1 MGELLEWVANALR
14 HHPELALFLALALG
28 YAMGKIKIGGFQIGS
43 VIGVLI
49 AGVVI
54 GQLGIKV
61 GNELKYAFFLL
72 FLFAIGY
79 KTGPQF
85 FRGLR
90 ASGLPQAGLTV
101 LTCGVGLAT
110 AYLISKA
117 FGFDPGTAGG
127 LIAGALTESATVGT
141 AGDAIAKL
149 AVEATE
155 KEYLTT
161 KVTVAFAVT
170 YFIGLLTIVWLLSW
184 LGPRLLRVDLAAECR
199 KLEEEMGLT
208 SQEEGTVSA
217 YYQFIMR
224 AYTVPGALD
233 GRTVAEV
240 EEMFPDHRVFV
251 EQVRQGGELRDGEPS
266 IRLRAGDRV
275 ALFGRHEAL
284 VDKSNPLWAHEAE
297 DRELI
302 DIPTV
307 TVDVVLTS
315 KALAGKSLGEL
326 AKMTAARG
334 LFLRKLTRAGQELPF
349 TFRTMVERGDVFTVA
364 GVKHDVEHVARTF
377 GFAEWPTAATDI
389 VTVGTAIFLGGMIG
403 LPALSF
409 GKLEIGLS
417 LAVGVL
423 LGGLVFGWLR
433 SVNPRFGRI
442 PEPTLWLFDSVGLTA
457 FLALVGL
464 SAGPD
469 FVRGLKESGV
479 SLVVAGIL
487 LAAIPPIVAIFV
499 GRHVFKMHP
508 GLLLG
513 VCAGACTSAPA
524 LAAVQEVARSKI
536 PTLGYGV
543 SYAIGNV
550 LLALWGSVIVV
561 LMTAT

>member
-1 MGELLEWVANALR
+1 MEWIANALR
-14 HHPELALFLALALG
+14 HHPELALFLALAVG
-28 YAMGKIKIGGFQIGS
+28 YAIGKIKIGAFKIGS

-61 GNELKYAFFLL
+61 SNDLKYAFFLL
-72 FLFAIGY
+72 FLFSIGY

-90 ASGLPQAGLTV
+90 ASGLPQAALTI
-101 LTCGVGLAT
+101 LTCVTGLAT
-110 AYLISKA
+110 AYLVSRA
-117 FGFDPGTAGG
+117 LGFDAGTAGG
-127 LIAGALTESATVGT
+127 LIAGSLTESATVGT
-141 AGDAIAKL
+141 AGDAIGKL
-149 AVEATE
+149 ALEASK

-161 KVTVAFAVT
+161 KITVAFAVT

-184 LGPRLLRVDLAAECR
+184 LGPRLMRVDLAAQCR
-199 KLEEEMGLT
+199 KLEEEMGLG
-208 SQEEGTVSA
+208 SEEEGAVSA

-224 AYTVPGALD
+224 AYTVSATLD
-233 GRTVAEV
+233 GKTVAEL
-240 EEMFPDHRVFV
+240 EGMFPDYRVFV
-251 EQVRQGGELRDGEPS
+251 ERVRQGGKVRDGES
-266 IRLRAGDRV
+266 EMRLRTGDHV

-284 VDKSNPLWAHEAE
+284 VNKSNPLWEHEAE
-297 DRELI
+297 DRELL

-307 TVDVVLTS
+307 TVDIVLTN
-315 KALAGKSLGEL
+315 KTLAGRSLSEL
-326 AKMTAARG
+326 GKQTAARG
-334 LFLRKLTRAGQELPF
+334 VFLRKLTRAGQELPF
-349 TFRTMVERGDVFTVA
+349 TLRTVVERGDVLTVA
-364 GVKHDVEHVARTF
+364 GVKHHVERVAQDL
-377 GFAEWPTAATDI
+377 GFAEWPTAATDM
-389 VTVGTAIFLGGMIG
+389 VTVGAAIFLGGMIG
-403 LPALSF
+403 LPALSL

-442 PEPTLWLFDSVGLTA
+442 PEATLWLFDSVGLTA

-464 SAGPD
+464 SAGPE
-469 FVRGLKESGV
+469 FVRGVKESGV
-479 SLVVAGIL
+479 SLIVAGIL
-487 LAAIPPIVAIFV
+487 VAAIPPIVGILV

-550 LLALWGSVIVV
+550 LLALWGSVIVL

>member
-1 MGELLEWVANALR
+1 MEWLANALR

-28 YAMGKIKIGGFQIGS
+28 YAIGKIKTGGFQAGA

-61 GNELKYAFFLL
+61 SNDLKYAFFLL
-72 FLFAIGY
+72 FLFSIGY

-90 ASGLPQAGLTV
+90 ASGLPQAGLTI
-101 LTCGVGLAT
+101 LTCATGLAT
-110 AYLISKA
+110 AYLVSRA
-117 FGFDPGTAGG
+117 LGFDAGTAGG
-127 LIAGALTESATVGT
+127 LMAGSLTESATVGT

-149 AVEATE
+149 PLEGPE

-161 KVTVAFAVT
+161 KITVAFAVT
-170 YFIGLLTIVWLLSW
+170 YFIGLLTIVWLVSW
-184 LGPRLLRVDLAAECR
+184 LGPRLMRVDLAAECR
-199 KLEEEMGLT
+199 KLEEEMGLGAE
-208 SQEEGTVSA
+208 EEGAVSA

-224 AYTVPGALD
+224 AYSVSDTVD
-233 GRTVAEV
+233 GKTIAGLEG
-240 EEMFPDHRVFV
+240 MFPDYRVFV
-251 EQVRQGGELRDGEPS
+251 ECVRRGGKVLDGEPGM
-266 IRLRAGDRV
+266 RLRTGDHV

-284 VDKSNPLWAHEAE
+284 VSKSNPLWEHEAE
-297 DRELI
+297 DRELL

-307 TVDVVLTS
+307 TVDIVLTD
-315 KALAGKSLGEL
+315 KTVAGKSLGEL
-326 AKMTAARG
+326 AKLTGARG
-334 LFLRKLTRAGQELPF
+334 VFLRKLTRAGQELPF
-349 TFRTMVERGDVFTVA
+349 TLRTVVERGDVLTVA
-364 GVKHDVEHVARTF
+364 GVKHHVERVAPDL
-377 GFAEWPTAATDI
+377 GFAEWPTAATDM
-389 VTVGTAIFLGGMIG
+389 VTVGAAIFLGGMIG

-423 LGGLVFGWLR
+423 LGGLVFGWPR

-457 FLALVGL
+457 FPALVGL
-464 SAGPD
+464 SAGTD
-469 FVRGLKESGV
+469 FVRGVKESGV
-479 SLVVAGIL
+479 SLVVAGFL
-487 LAAIPPIVAIFV
+487 VAAIPPFVAILV

-550 LLALWGSVIVV
+550 LLALWGSVIVL

>member
-1 MGELLEWVANALR
+1 MEWFANALR
-14 HHPELALFLALALG
+14 HHPELALFLALAIG
-28 YAMGKIKIGGFQIGS
+28 YAVGRIKIGSFQIGS
-43 VIGVLI
+43 VIGVLV
-49 AGVVI
+49 AGVLI

-61 GNELKYAFFLL
+61 ASELKYAFFLL
-72 FLFAIGY
+72 FLFSIGY

-85 FRGLR
+85 FRGLK

-101 LTCGVGLAT
+101 LACGTGLAT
-110 AYLISKA
+110 AYVVSKA
-117 FGFDPGTAGG
+117 LGLDAGTAGG
-127 LIAGALTESATVGT
+127 LIAGSLTESATVGT

-149 AVEATE
+149 AIEDSA

-161 KVTVAFAVT
+161 KITVAFAVT

-199 KLEEEMGLT
+199 SLEEEMGLGARD
-208 SQEEGTVSA
+208 EGSVSA

-224 AYTVPGALD
+224 AYVVPAALD
-233 GRTVAEV
+233 GKTIAEL
-240 EEMFPDHRVFV
+240 EGMFPDHRVFV
-251 EQVRQGGELRDGEPS
+251 ERIRQGGKLGDGAPS
-266 IRLRAGDRV
+266 MRLQTGDRV

-284 VDKSNPLWAHEAE
+284 VNKNNPLWEHEAE
-297 DRELI
+297 DRELL

-307 TVDVVLTS
+307 VVDIVLTS
-315 KALAGKSLGEL
+315 KAIAGKSLGEL
-326 AKMTAARG
+326 GNATASRG
-334 LFLRKLTRAGQELPF
+334 VFLRTLSRAGQELPF
-349 TFRTMVERGDVFTVA
+349 TLRTVVERGDVFTVA
-364 GVKHDVEHVARTF
+364 GVKHHVERVAQEF
-377 GFAEWPTAATDI
+377 GFAEWPTAATDM
-389 VTVGTAIFLGGMIG
+389 VTVGAAIFLGGMIG
-403 LPALSF
+403 LPALAF
-409 GKLEIGLS
+409 GKLEVGLS

-442 PEPTLWLFDSVGLTA
+442 PEATLWLFDSVGLTA

-464 SAGPD
+464 SAGPE
-469 FVRGLKESGV
+469 FVRGLRESGV

-487 LAAIPPIVAIFV
+487 VAAIPPIVAILV
-499 GRHVFKMHP
+499 GRHLLRMHP
-508 GLLLG
+508 GILLG
-513 VCAGACTSAPA
+513 VCAGACTSAPG

-543 SYAIGNV
+543 SYAVGNV

>member
-1 MGELLEWVANALR
+1 MEWLANSLR
-14 HHPELALFLALALG
+14 HHPELALFLALAVG
-28 YAMGKIKIGGFQIGS
+28 YAIGKIKIGSFKIGP

-54 GQLGIKV
+54 GQLEIKV
-61 GNELKYAFFLL
+61 SNDLKSAFFLL

-90 ASGLPQAGLTV
+90 ASGLPQAGLTILLSV
-101 LTCGVGLAT
+101 VALAT
-110 AYLISKA
+110 VYLVSRV
-117 FGFDPGTAGG
+117 FGFDAGTAGG
-127 LIAGALTESATVGT
+127 LIAGSMTESATVGT
-141 AGDAIAKL
+141 AGDAIARLPLDASAKD
-149 AVEATE
+149 
-155 KEYLTT
+155 YLST
-161 KVTVAFAVT
+161 KITVAFAVT

-184 LGPRLLRVDLAAECR
+184 VGPRLMRVDLAAECR
-199 KLEEEMGLT
+199 RLEEEMGLGL
-208 SQEEGTVSA
+208 EDEGTVSA

-224 AYTVPGALD
+224 AYTVSPQLD
-233 GRTVAEV
+233 GKSIAEL
-240 EEMFPDHRVFV
+240 EEMFPDRRVFV
-251 EQVRQGGELRDGEPS
+251 ERIRQGGKLLDGEATT
-266 IRLRAGDRV
+266 RLHTGDRV
-275 ALFGRHEAL
+275 ALFGRHEVL
-284 VDKSNPLWAHEAE
+284 VDKSNPLWEHEAE
-297 DRELI
+297 DRELL

-307 TVDVVLTS
+307 TVDIVLT
-315 KALAGKSLGEL
+315 KKTHARKSLGEL
-326 AKMTAARG
+326 AKRAAARG
-334 LFLRKLTRAGQELPF
+334 VFMRKMTRAGQELPF
-349 TFRTMVERGDVFTVA
+349 TLRTVVERGDVFTVA
-364 GVKHDVEHVARTF
+364 GVKHRVATVAQDI
-377 GFAEWPTAATDI
+377 GFAEWPTAATDM
-389 VTVGTAIFLGGMIG
+389 VTVGAAIFLGGMIG
-403 LPALSF
+403 LPALSL

-442 PEPTLWLFDSVGLTA
+442 PEATLWLFDSVGLTA

-469 FVRGLKESGV
+469 FVHGVKESGV
-479 SLVVAGIL
+479 SLVVAGVL
-487 LAAIPPIVAIFV
+487 VAAIPPIVGILV
-499 GRHVFKMHP
+499 GRYVFKMHP
-508 GLLLG
+508 GMVLG

-524 LAAVQEVARSKI
+524 LAAVQEVAQSKI

-550 LLALWGSVIVV
+550 LLALWGSVIVL

>member
-1 MGELLEWVANALR
+1 MAWLANALR

-28 YAMGKIKIGGFQIGS
+28 YAIGKIKIGNFQIGA

-54 GQLGIKV
+54 GQFGIKV
-61 GNELKYAFFLL
+61 SNELKYAFFLL
-72 FLFAIGY
+72 FLFSIGY

-101 LTCGVGLAT
+101 LTCITGLAI
-110 AYLISKA
+110 AYVVSRAL
-117 FGFDPGTAGG
+117 GFDPGTAGG
-127 LIAGALTESATVGT
+127 LVAGALTESATVGT

-149 AVEATE
+149 AIEGAE
-155 KEYLTT
+155 REYLTT
-161 KVTVAFAVT
+161 KIAVAFAVT

-208 SQEEGTVSA
+208 SEEAGTVSA

-224 AYTVPGALD
+224 AYTIPADLD
-233 GRTVAEV
+233 GKTVAEL
-240 EEMFPDHRVFV
+240 ERMFPDNRVFV
-251 EQVRQGGELRDGEPS
+251 EQVRQGGKLSDSGPAT
-266 IRLRAGDRV
+266 RLRAGDRV

-284 VDKSNPLWAHEAE
+284 VDKSNPLWDHEAE

-307 TVDVVLTS
+307 TVDVVLTN
-315 KALAGKSLGEL
+315 KAVAGKSLGEL
-326 AKMTAARG
+326 GKEARARG
-334 LFLRKLTRAGQELPF
+334 VFLRKLTRAGQELPF
-349 TFRTMVERGDVFTVA
+349 TLRTVVERGDVFTVA
-364 GVKHDVEHVARTF
+364 GVKHHVERVAQEF
-377 GFAEWPTAATDI
+377 GFAEWPTPATDM

-403 LPALSF
+403 LPALYI
-409 GKLEIGLS
+409 GRLEIGLS

-464 SAGPD
+464 SAGPE

-479 SLVVAGIL
+479 SLVVAGIVV
-487 LAAIPPIVAIFV
+487 AAIPPIVGILV

-508 GLLLG
+508 GVLLG

-524 LAAVQEVARSKI
+524 LAAVQEVAKSKI

-550 LLALWGSVIVV
+550 LLALWGSVIVL

>member
-1 MGELLEWVANALR
+1 MEWVANALR
-14 HHPELALFLALALG
+14 HHPELALFLALAVG
-28 YAMGKIKIGGFQIGS
+28 YAIGKIQIGS
-43 VIGVLI
+43 FKVGAVIGVLI

-54 GQLGIKV
+54 GQLEIKV
-61 GNELKYAFFLL
+61 SNDLKSAFFLL

-90 ASGLPQAGLTV
+90 ASGLPQAGLTI
-101 LTCGVGLAT
+101 LLCATALAT
-110 AYLISKA
+110 AYLVSRE
-117 FGFDPGTAGG
+117 FGFDAGTAGG
-127 LIAGALTESATVGT
+127 LIAGSMTESATVGT

-149 AVEATE
+149 TLDASA
-155 KEYLTT
+155 KEVLSTRI
-161 KVTVAFAVT
+161 TVAFAVT

-184 LGPRLLRVDLAAECR
+184 LGPRLMRVDLAAECR
-199 KLEEEMGLT
+199 RLEEEMGLG
-208 SQEEGTVSA
+208 SGDEGTVSA

-224 AYTVPGALD
+224 AYTVSDKLD
-233 GRTVAEV
+233 GKTVAEL
-240 EEMFPDHRVFV
+240 EGMFPDRRVFV
-251 EQVRQGGELRDGEPS
+251 EQVRQGGKLHDGAATT
-266 IRLRAGDRV
+266 RLHTGDRV
-275 ALFGRHEAL
+275 ALFGRHEVL
-284 VDKSNPLWAHEAE
+284 VDKGNPLWEHEVE
-297 DRELI
+297 DRELL

-307 TVDVVLTS
+307 TVDVVLTQ
-315 KALAGKSLGEL
+315 KALARKSLGEL
-326 AKMTAARG
+326 AKRTAARG
-334 LFLRKLTRAGQELPF
+334 VFMRKMTRAGQELPF
-349 TFRTMVERGDVFTVA
+349 TLRTVVERGDVFTVA
-364 GVKHDVEHVARTF
+364 GVKHRVESVAQDI
-377 GFAEWPTAATDI
+377 GFAEWPTAATDM
-389 VTVGTAIFLGGMIG
+389 VTVGAAIFLGGMIG
-403 LPALSF
+403 LPALSL

-442 PEPTLWLFDSVGLTA
+442 PEATLWLFDSVGLTA

-469 FVRGLKESGV
+469 FVHGVKESGV
-479 SLVVAGIL
+479 SLVAAGVL
-487 LAAIPPIVAIFV
+487 VAAIPPIIGILV
-499 GRHVFKMHP
+499 GRYVFKMHP
-508 GLLLG
+508 GMVLG

-550 LLALWGSVIVV
+550 LLALWGSLIVL